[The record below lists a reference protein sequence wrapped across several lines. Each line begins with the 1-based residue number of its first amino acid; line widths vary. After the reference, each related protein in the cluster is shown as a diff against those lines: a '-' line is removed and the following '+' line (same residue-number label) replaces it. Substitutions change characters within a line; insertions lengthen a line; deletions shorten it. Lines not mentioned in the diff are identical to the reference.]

1 MTSMDNIPDTYQVK
15 IELVTTEDVT
25 EFTNLCKSIEADV
38 FIKGKDEY
46 GTEFTLN
53 AKSFMGNLAMTAL
66 VKSRE
71 TIKKEKTAHSIDWN
85 TIYVESEADI
95 YNTIKKFAR

>member
-1 MTSMDNIPDTYQVK
+1 
-15 IELVTTEDVT
+15 
-25 EFTNLCKSIEADV
+25 
-38 FIKGKDEY
+38 
-46 GTEFTLN
+46 
-53 AKSFMGNLAMTAL
+53 MGNLAMTAL